1 MNVFKKNT
9 NKLSRSHPRSW
20 GISAPLNL
28 DLLGA
33 VASQMES
40 TVYPNSELAT
50 TLKGAQK
57 VRDRAPRIVYICFN
71 QYPPLLYIVT
81 NFWLLIG

>member
-1 MNVFKKNT
+1 MNVFKKTQINSAEAIHVPEV
-9 NKLSRSHPRSW
+9 L
-20 GISAPLNL
+20 SAPLNL

-33 VASQMES
+33 VTSQMES
-40 TVYPNSELAT
+40 TVYPNFELAT

-57 VRDRAPRIVYICFN
+57 VRDRAPRIVYIYFN